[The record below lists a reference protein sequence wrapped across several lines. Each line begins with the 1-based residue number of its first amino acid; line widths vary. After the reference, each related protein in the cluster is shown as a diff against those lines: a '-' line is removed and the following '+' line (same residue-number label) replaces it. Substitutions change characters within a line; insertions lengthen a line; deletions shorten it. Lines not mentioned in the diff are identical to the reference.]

1 MLALGGQSP
10 DDYIIGTPK
19 SRLPEER
26 LFAVLE

>member
-10 DDYIIGTPK
+10 NDYIIGAPK

-26 LFAVLE
+26 LFTVLE